1 MEVSELAKKVDE
13 FHREMRDDMAVL
25 KRGVYGDPKNRIKGL
40 LERQDEDDAWRDK
53 IEARQDKLDNKIWK
67 IGASIGAVFVGFDFA
82 IMYIKG
88 FFK

>member
-1 MEVSELAKKVDE
+1 VTVDDLAKKVDE

-25 KRGVYGDPKNRIKGL
+25 KRGVYGDPANRIKGL

-53 IEARQDKLDNKIWK
+53 IETRQDKLDNKIWK
-67 IGASIGAVFVGFDFA
+67 IGATVGAIVVGFDFA